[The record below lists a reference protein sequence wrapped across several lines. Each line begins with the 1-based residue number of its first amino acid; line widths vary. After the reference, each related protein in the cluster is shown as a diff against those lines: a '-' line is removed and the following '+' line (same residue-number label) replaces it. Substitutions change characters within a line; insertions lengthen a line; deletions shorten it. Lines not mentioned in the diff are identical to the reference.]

1 MLTENDCAQ
10 LQRREHNAKCRP
22 KGLKWFDGTGKPTAS
37 ALSVLHHVDQ
47 LGYRQQQMAQKYG
60 VSPQW
65 ISMVLIRT
73 RKWVEKRNDDARSPT
88 E

>member
-1 MLTENDCAQ
+1 MLNANDCVQ
-10 LQRREHNAKCRP
+10 LQRQEHNKKCRP

-65 ISMVLIRT
+65 ISMVLSRT
-73 RKWVEKRNDDARSPT
+73 RKWVEKSNDDARSPT